1 MTVIPVDFRSRRSS
15 KRSPVP
21 TGAPGQVRS
30 IFQLSPQVQ
39 LKQLQREAARELA
52 YLNFLLG
59 LTRGE
64 PAMVPSLAQMQEI
77 VDGTI
82 EF

>member
-1 MTVIPVDFRSRRSS
+1 MAIIPFDPS
-15 KRSPVP
+15 KRKSQRAKAAS
-21 TGAPGQVRS
+21 GARGKVIS
-30 IFQLSPQVQ
+30 LAHLSPRVQ
-39 LKQLQREAARELA
+39 LKQLQRQADRELA
-52 YLNFLLG
+52 YLNYLLL

-64 PAMVPSLAQMQEI
+64 PEMLPSLEQMQEI

>member
-1 MTVIPVDFRSRRSS
+1 MAVIPFDPS
-15 KRSPVP
+15 KRKSQRAKAAAGMKGKVIPLN
-21 TGAPGQVRS
+21 R
-30 IFQLSPQVQ
+30 LSPQVQ
-39 LKQLQREAARELA
+39 LKQLQRQAARELA
-52 YLNFLLG
+52 YLNYILL

-64 PAMVPSLAQMQEI
+64 PEMVPSLEQMQEI